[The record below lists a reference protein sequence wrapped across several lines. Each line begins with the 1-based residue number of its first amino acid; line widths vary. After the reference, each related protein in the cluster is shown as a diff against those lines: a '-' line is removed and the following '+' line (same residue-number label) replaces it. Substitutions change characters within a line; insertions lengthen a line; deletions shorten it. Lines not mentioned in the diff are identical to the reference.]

1 MSIENVKKL
10 ELGIDKMCNCEK
22 YIFSDNITRK
32 MMQPV
37 IDEGSD
43 LEEEAMQSGDIDVL
57 ERAIDYFFEESVDN
71 GLGNGI
77 CESLESD
84 IFQYFEWNQILLV
97 LEEKL
102 EKLIVF
108 NIDRAK
114 HFAGACFSQ
123 GYFEEFRNIF
133 NKITS
138 VDKKNLLL
146 NECNRWIG
154 KDYPKEIEALRKDIQ
169 YRDSQLEIQLT
180 EE

>member
-1 MSIENVKKL
+1 
-10 ELGIDKMCNCEK
+10 
-22 YIFSDNITRK
+22 
-32 MMQPV
+32 MQPV

-57 ERAIDYFFEESVDN
+57 KRAFDYFLEESVDN
-71 GLGNGI
+71 GLGNGV
-77 CESLESD
+77 CESLEGD
-84 IFQYFEWNQILLV
+84 IYQYFEWDQILSA

-123 GYFEEFRNIF
+123 GHFEEFRNIF
-133 NKITS
+133 NKIDS
-138 VDKKNLLL
+138 ISKKELLL
-146 NECNRWIG
+146 NECNKWIG
-154 KDYPKEIEALRKDIQ
+154 EDYPREIEILRKDMQ
-169 YRDSQLEIQLT
+169 DWNSQLEIQLK